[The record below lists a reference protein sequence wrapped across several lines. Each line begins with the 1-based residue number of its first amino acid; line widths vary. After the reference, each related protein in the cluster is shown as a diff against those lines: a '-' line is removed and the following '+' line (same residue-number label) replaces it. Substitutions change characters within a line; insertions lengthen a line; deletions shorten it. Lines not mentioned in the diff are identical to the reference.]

1 VSEPR
6 REGGEPE
13 PPTAEQRDPETT
25 RAGGDVAP
33 ADLGPDALGTARSLL
48 LELGCTGDELDEA
61 ERQGTLPLLAVER
74 LMIADEARYDIESVA
89 EQTGLG
95 LEPVRTLWRMLG
107 YPVPRP
113 GEATFTEIDVEILR
127 EVGRLVAEDVTSAQ
141 LVMQMSRVIGSA
153 MARVASAQVDVL
165 AARSKVAPGAG
176 PTVDDDLSDERIVVS
191 ARALLP
197 IVPTVLTASWRRH
210 LQGAIRRRLSIAE
223 AGTGQLGVVGFADLV
238 GFTALSQEV
247 GDDELASIVDR
258 FEQLAFDVVTA
269 HGGRVVKMIGDEVM
283 FTVDTPVAA
292 AEIGLALAEHARGAD
307 ELSDLRIGMAHGA
320 LLERESDLYG
330 PVVNLASRIT
340 AIAFPGTIVVGRS
353 MHDHLVDDGRYRL
366 RSMRPRNLK
375 DFGRVPLWV
384 LRRSGQRDGPP
395 AEGRSGGGRR
405 ADRRGAD
412 RRPPRRGARR
422 EQGDRP
428 GDRRRG
434 PRGSAASRSDRDV
447 ECRRQPVRRRSRHRG
462 ELVGGAVV
470 AEDVVGLQ

>member
-165 AARSKVAPGAG
+165 AARSKAARTAPC
-176 PTVDDDLSDERIVVS
+176 
-191 ARALLP
+191 
-197 IVPTVLTASWRRH
+197 
-210 LQGAIRRRLSIAE
+210 
-223 AGTGQLGVVGFADLV
+223 
-238 GFTALSQEV
+238 
-247 GDDELASIVDR
+247 
-258 FEQLAFDVVTA
+258 
-269 HGGRVVKMIGDEVM
+269 
-283 FTVDTPVAA
+283 
-292 AEIGLALAEHARGAD
+292 
-307 ELSDLRIGMAHGA
+307 
-320 LLERESDLYG
+320 
-330 PVVNLASRIT
+330 
-340 AIAFPGTIVVGRS
+340 RS
-353 MHDHLVDDGRYRL
+353 
-366 RSMRPRNLK
+366 
-375 DFGRVPLWV
+375 
-384 LRRSGQRDGPP
+384 
-395 AEGRSGGGRR
+395 
-405 ADRRGAD
+405 
-412 RRPPRRGARR
+412 
-422 EQGDRP
+422 
-428 GDRRRG
+428 
-434 PRGSAASRSDRDV
+434 RGS
-447 ECRRQPVRRRSRHRG
+447 
-462 ELVGGAVV
+462 
-470 AEDVVGLQ
+470 